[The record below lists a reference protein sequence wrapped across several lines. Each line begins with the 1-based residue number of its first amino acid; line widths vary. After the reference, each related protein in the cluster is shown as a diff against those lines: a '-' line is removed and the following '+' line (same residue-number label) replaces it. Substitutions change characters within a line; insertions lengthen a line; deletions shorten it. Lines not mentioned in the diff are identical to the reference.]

1 VANSNA
7 LTAAQFP
14 GSPSAP
20 PLRARLRSLCD
31 VSVCAQISPRAKTAL
46 GFILVALIG
55 VGYVGLATARHADNP
70 DDKVIP
76 TIAQLVDGLVHSVMV
91 DRSGAIP
98 LLNDTL
104 ASLARFSLGV
114 LASAVGG
121 VGLGLFM
128 GVFPLVE
135 ALFLRFLLFF
145 GKIPPLALL
154 PILFV
159 LFGLGDETKVLL
171 IFVGIAPG
179 IALDTYLRTKALPS
193 EQLVKALT
201 LGASIP
207 ELIVRVVL
215 PQIMP
220 SALNIIRLNL
230 QNAWLYLIAAETIAA
245 ANGLGYR
252 IFVVRRYMAM
262 DTIIPYVL
270 WIALLAFAI
279 DAALTWWIRRRYPW
293 YQGG

>member
-1 VANSNA
+1 
-7 LTAAQFP
+7 
-14 GSPSAP
+14 
-20 PLRARLRSLCD
+20 
-31 VSVCAQISPRAKTAL
+31 VCAQVSPRAHTVLGLVLFAL
-46 GFILVALIG
+46 MVAGYVAL
-55 VGYVGLATARHADNP
+55 ATVRHADNP

-76 TIAQLVDGLVHSVMV
+76 TIAQLVEGVVRSVTL
-91 DRSGAIP
+91 DRNGAIP
-98 LLNDTL
+98 LLDDTL

-114 LASAVGG
+114 VASAVGG

-179 IALDTYLRTKALPS
+179 IALDTYLRTRALPS
-193 EQLVKALT
+193 EQFVKALT

-215 PQIMP
+215 PQVMP

-230 QNAWLYLIAAETIAA
+230 QNAWLFLIAAETIAA